1 MLRPSLLLLRVALP
15 PAMAVGGVAWL
26 LGGLGT
32 FAQAV
37 LTLALIPD
45 PRALVCLGG
54 ASILAALGIAVPAAA
69 LAGLCAGARRLA
81 EDGAWLGLGTLG
93 VAGRHLLPGT
103 LVWSLAA
110 GLAWGAVTHLVEPR
124 ARATLRDGRAE
135 AAAQFAPL
143 PARTLA
149 LGPWAVAL
157 DGERLRFAGGD
168 WRGSATAWRLDA
180 AKGAVV
186 ARLEGV
192 EAVDL
197 AGRRVTATRVEVAI
211 PVDGGGGRHVS
222 ELGTAELRARIAASP
237 SAERSTYERWI
248 LLKRSLLP
256 ALLAGFAP
264 GGLAL
269 GLGPRR
275 PAATR
280 APVGLVVG
288 AQALALW
295 GTMRAC
301 DQAIAGLGPTLAGS
315 LLAGVALAWT
325 LLPWATWTER

>member
-1 MLRPSLLLLRVALP
+1 MLRPSLLLLRAALP
-15 PAMAVGGVAWL
+15 PALAVGGVAWL
-26 LGGLGT
+26 LAGLGT

-37 LTLALIPD
+37 LTLALVPD
-45 PRALVCLGG
+45 PRALVLLGG
-54 ASILAALGIAVPAAA
+54 ASAMAALGIAVPAAA

-93 VAGRHLLPGT
+93 VAGRHLLPGA
-103 LVWSLAA
+103 LAWALLA

-135 AAAQFAPL
+135 AAARFAPL
-143 PARTLA
+143 PARTVA
-149 LGPWAVAL
+149 LGPYAVAL
-157 DGERLRFAGGD
+157 DGERLVFAVGD
-168 WRGSATAWRLDA
+168 WRGSAAGWRLDA
-180 AKGAVV
+180 AEGAVV
-186 ARLEGV
+186 ARLDGV

-197 AGRRVTATRVEVAI
+197 AGRRVTATRMAVPI
-211 PVDGGGGRHVS
+211 PVGGGGGRHVS

-256 ALLAGFAP
+256 ALLAGFVP

-269 GLGPRR
+269 ALGARR
-275 PAATR
+275 AAAAR
-280 APVGLVVG
+280 APLALVVG
-288 AQALALW
+288 GQALALW

-301 DQAIAGLGPTLAGS
+301 DQAIAGLGPALAGS
-315 LLAGVALAWT
+315 LLAAVALAWA
-325 LLPWATWTER
+325 LLPWAAWTER